1 MKIRT
6 WGCRGSIATPGPT
19 TLRYG
24 GNSTCLEIRSRTGQT
39 IIIDAGSGLRNL
51 GSLLIREKE
60 TAPIRF
66 FFTHS
71 HWDHLV
77 GFPFFRPAYSEHFSI
92 GLCNG
97 PHAEDT
103 ILKSL
108 NHQMKSPFF
117 PVDFRFLKARFEF
130 RCERGHGEYGN
141 CRCHGLEISQTPLNH
156 PDGGYG
162 YKFMENG
169 KTFVFLP
176 DNELG
181 FRHETGLSREQY
193 VEFCQGADLLFH
205 DAQYTEE
212 EYTRARGW
220 GHSTFGEAVDLG
232 LEARVKCLVLFHHDP
247 DRTDED
253 LDRQVQWCRE
263 RIRMAGSAMRCY
275 AAEEGTT
282 IEL

>member
-6 WGCRGSIATPGPT
+6 WGCRGSIATPGLT

-24 GNSTCLEIRSRTGQT
+24 GNSTCVEIRPSTGQT

-51 GSLLIREKE
+51 GSLLIQEKE

-77 GFPFFRPAYSEHFSI
+77 GFPFFRPAYLEQFSI
-92 GLCNG
+92 GLCSG

-103 ILKSL
+103 MLKSL
-108 NHQMKSPFF
+108 NHQMTSPFF
-117 PVDFRFLKARFEF
+117 PVDFRFLKAKFEF
-130 RCERGHGEYGN
+130 RCEREHGEYGN
-141 CRCHGLEISQTPLNH
+141 CRCHGLEISQMPLNH

-181 FRHETGLSREQY
+181 FRHEGGLSHEQY
-193 VEFCQGADLLFH
+193 VEFCRGADLLFH
-205 DAQYTEE
+205 DAQYTDQ
-212 EYTRARGW
+212 EYMRARGW
-220 GHSTFGEAVDLG
+220 GHSTFGEAVDLA

-263 RIRMAGSAMRCY
+263 RIRMAGSAVQCY
-275 AAEEGTT
+275 AAKEGTT